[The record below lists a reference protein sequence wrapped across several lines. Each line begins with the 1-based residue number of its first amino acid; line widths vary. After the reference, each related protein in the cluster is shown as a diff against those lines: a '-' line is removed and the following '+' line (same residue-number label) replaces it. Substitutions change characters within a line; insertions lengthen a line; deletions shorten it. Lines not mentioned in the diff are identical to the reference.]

1 MNENQKKPDYIIDN
15 SVPEQFG
22 DSIVS
27 VFYDGA
33 NFRIEVGVT
42 RLDQL
47 GGGSSTMHPITRLVL
62 PMPAANDLHRKL
74 TGLFGQL
81 EEQGVLKR
89 AAQGPGGGAPDRT
102 N

>member
-1 MNENQKKPDYIIDN
+1 MNEQQKKPDYIVDN
-15 SVPEQFG
+15 SVQEQFG
-22 DSIVS
+22 DHIVS

-33 NFRIEVGVT
+33 NFRIEIGVT

-47 GGGSSTMHPITRLVL
+47 GGGMSTMHPVTRLVV
-62 PMPAANDLHRKL
+62 PMPAASDLNRKL
-74 TGLFGQL
+74 SGLFGQL

-89 AAQGPGGGAPDRT
+89 AGADPANKTERA